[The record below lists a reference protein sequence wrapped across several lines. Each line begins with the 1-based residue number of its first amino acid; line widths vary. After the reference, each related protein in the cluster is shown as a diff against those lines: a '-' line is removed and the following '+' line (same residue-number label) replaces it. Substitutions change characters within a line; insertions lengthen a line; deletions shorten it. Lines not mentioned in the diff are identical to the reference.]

1 MKNKNDKSRDK
12 KWGISFLPIL
22 KYNIVLC
29 IMTVIII
36 IFGGTIFTIQHMRNS
51 AHEVLLK
58 TNRDVEY
65 RINQSII
72 FLRSLASQKRYYDPT
87 VPVEE
92 KIAELDMINIY
103 YGYLMIRYV
112 DSDVNVYSRRGA
124 SSLASRDYM
133 QRLFSTREV
142 QVTDS
147 FAAGADGKTL
157 NYTIAVPL
165 IQDDKM
171 VGAIFCALYFDEIV
185 NLLKESAQ
193 SDKIDITLIGRRNQ
207 IMSSSGNE
215 SYGELFLDSIRKTKL
230 LTTTSDNI
238 QKGLLEKD
246 TMHYWGIEN
255 KDIVYGEYAGVKNTS
270 WNIIVRSYFWDTYKA
285 VFGKFVPIIFLC
297 ILFCGITLWFIKRYI
312 ESQMKAVDILVHS
325 VQELEKKIYQ
335 DENPDNSDFQ
345 EILRLTS
352 TGLSDGLTG
361 VVTRTVFMNQLQGQ
375 LKKVDTEKITV
386 FCFIDLDDLKIIND
400 TYGHK
405 LGDIALKNI
414 GYILREYEKK
424 YDGIVGRYGGD
435 EFVLLLTDLDDDKE
449 LQRVLNEMI
458 LRLHFDIKDEA
469 KAVSVHCSIGVSI
482 WEKNMSID
490 KFITNADEA
499 LYFVKQNGKGDFKIY
514 QR

>member
-12 KWGISFLPIL
+12 KWGISFFPIL
-22 KYNIVLC
+22 KYNIILC
-29 IMTVIII
+29 IITVVII
-36 IFGGTIFTIQHMRNS
+36 IFGGVFFTLQNMRNFT
-51 AHEVLLK
+51 HNTLVQMDKDVENRIDQTIRLLK
-58 TNRDVEY
+58 
-65 RINQSII
+65 
-72 FLRSLASQKRYYDPT
+72 SLAAQKKYYDPT
-87 VPVEE
+87 ISVQE
-92 KIAELDMINIY
+92 KISELNMLNTY

-112 DSDVNVYSRRGA
+112 DADINVHSYRGA

-133 QRLFSTREV
+133 QRLFSTGET

-157 NYTIAVPL
+157 NYTVAVPL
-165 IQDDKM
+165 LDGEKVI
-171 VGAIFCALYFDEIV
+171 GCIFSAIYFDEIV
-185 NLLKESAQ
+185 NLLKEANQ
-193 SDKIDITLIGRRNQ
+193 DNKLIITLIGRKNQ

-215 SYGELFLDSIRKTKL
+215 NYGELVLDNIRKVRL
-230 LTTTSDNI
+230 LNTTSDII
-238 QKGLLEKD
+238 QRKLLEGED
-246 TMHYWGIEN
+246 GYYWGIEGG
-255 KDIVYGEYAGVKNTS
+255 DIVYGEYTSIKNTS
-270 WNIIVRSYFWDTYKA
+270 WNIIAKSYFFSTYKTILGR
-285 VFGKFVPIIFLC
+285 FIPIIFIL

-312 ESQMKAVDILVHS
+312 ENQMKAVDILVHS

-335 DENPDNSDFQ
+335 NENPGNSDFR
-345 EILRLTS
+345 EILELTS

-361 VVTRTVFMNQLQGQ
+361 VVTRTVFMNQLQMQ
-375 LKKVDTEKITV
+375 LKKIAPGKITV

-435 EFVLLLTDLDDDKE
+435 EFVLLLTDFENERE
-449 LQRVLNEMI
+449 LEEMLNEMT
-458 LRLHFDIKDEA
+458 LKLHFDIKDGI
-469 KAVSVHCSIGVSI
+469 KSISIHCSVGVSM
-482 WEKNMSID
+482 WEQDMSID
-490 KFITNADEA
+490 KLITDADEA

>member
-1 MKNKNDKSRDK
+1 MKNKNNKSGDK

-22 KYNIVLC
+22 KYNIILC
-29 IMTVIII
+29 IMTVLII
-36 IFGGTIFTIQHMRNS
+36 IFGVAIFTIQNMKNS
-51 AHEVLLK
+51 THEILLK
-58 TNRDVEY
+58 TDRDIEY
-65 RINQSII
+65 RIDQSIR
-72 FLRSLASQKRYYDPT
+72 FLKSLASQKRYYDPK
-87 VPVEE
+87 VPIEE
-92 KIAELDMINIY
+92 KIAELDMLNTY

-112 DSDVNVYSRRGA
+112 DSDVNVYSQRGA
-124 SSLASRDYM
+124 SSLASCDYM

-165 IQDDKM
+165 IQDNKI

-185 NLLKESAQ
+185 NLLKESAH
-193 SDKIDITLIGRRNQ
+193 SDKVDITLIGRKNQ
-207 IMSSSGNE
+207 IMSSIGNE
-215 SYGELFLDSIRKTKL
+215 NYGELFLDSIRKTKL
-230 LTTTSDNI
+230 LTTTSDKI

-246 TMHYWGIEN
+246 TKHYWGIEDG
-255 KDIVYGEYAGVKNTS
+255 DIIYGEYTDVKNTN
-270 WNIIVRSYFWDTYKA
+270 WNIIVRSYFWDTYKT
-285 VFGKFVPIIFLC
+285 VFGKFVPIILLGIF
-297 ILFCGITLWFIKRYI
+297 FCGITLWFIKRYI

-335 DENPDNSDFQ
+335 DENPDFQ

-375 LKKVDTEKITV
+375 LKKIDTEKITA

-414 GYILREYEKK
+414 GYVLREYEKK

-435 EFVLLLTDLDDDKE
+435 EFVLLLTDLEDDKE
-449 LQRVLNEMI
+449 LEEVVSEMA
-458 LRLHFDIKDEA
+458 LRLHFDIKDGI
-469 KAVSVHCSIGVSI
+469 KAISIRCSVGVSI
-482 WEKNMSID
+482 WKQNMSID
-490 KFITNADEA
+490 KLITDADEA
-499 LYFVKQNGKGDFKIY
+499 LYFVKQNGKGDFKIC